1 MALLDT
7 CPGRRTA
14 GVEQQSCGAFHKAL
28 CDWAEKLPVCNT
40 PRGAQSSAVIFS
52 MIETAKANGLD
63 PYRYLVY
70 ILTKAP
76 VLAAAHEP
84 DWAVG
89 LLPENVSKACLA
101 LQN

>member
-1 MALLDT
+1 M
-7 CPGRRTA
+7 
-14 GVEQQSCGAFHKAL
+14 
-28 CDWAEKLPVCNT
+28 
-40 PRGAQSSAVIFS
+40 IFS